1 MDLDEKTAYKILI
14 DLYKYEGQ
22 ISWQIFGIFLI
33 AHTVFISFLMNSV
46 FNDEKL
52 FFSNIDDF
60 ISSII
65 GILLSIFWLSC
76 RQRNAGYHML
86 RLHQAKA
93 LEDDN
98 LTIFKGDSDELAQ
111 SNRVIIDNTSIK
123 IEFPGN
129 KIKTKTSA
137 RFVIWIFFIF
147 YLFIFISRGPWF

>member
-52 FFSNIDDF
+52 FFSNIGDF
-60 ISSII
+60 ISRII
-65 GILLSIFWLSC
+65 GMLLCVLWLAC

-86 RLHQAKA
+86 RLNQAKF
-93 LEDDN
+93 LEDEK
-98 LTIFKGDSDELAQ
+98 LKIFKGESDELAQ
-111 SNRVIIDNTSIK
+111 GNQININNTPIK

-129 KIKTKTSA
+129 YIKTKISA
-137 RFVIWIFFIF
+137 RIVIGIFFLF
-147 YLFIFISRGPWF
+147 YLFIFIIRGPWF